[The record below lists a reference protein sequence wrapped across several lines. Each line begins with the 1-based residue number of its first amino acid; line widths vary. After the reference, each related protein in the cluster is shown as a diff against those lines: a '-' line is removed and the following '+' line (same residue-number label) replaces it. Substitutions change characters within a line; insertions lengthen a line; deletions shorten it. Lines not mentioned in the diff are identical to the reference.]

1 MREISSIYIKSYP
14 YMFIILI
21 AVMPLISCIAHKP
34 SPVGPRMASAQA
46 PVTYVVVP
54 GDTLFGIAW
63 RHGLKY
69 DELARF
75 NAIAPPF
82 IIRPGQVIRLNG
94 RVRTKPINVKKAGE
108 KVLQVGSGRASS
120 NHDRQLNKTPVKY
133 SKDPKFGS
141 KIAPIWRWPSSG
153 ALLLSFQGANGLSK
167 GIDLAGKLGE
177 PVMAAAAGQVVY
189 AGSGLRGYGKLL
201 IIKHSEMFL
210 SAYAHND
217 NLLVKEG
224 DLVKVGQRIADMGS
238 TGTDRVKLHFEIR
251 RDGTP
256 VDPLSY
262 LPRR

>member
-1 MREISSIYIKSYP
+1 
-14 YMFIILI
+14 
-21 AVMPLISCIAHKP
+21 MPLVSCIAQKP
-34 SPVGPRMASAQA
+34 ITVGHHVGSVVQVPA
-46 PVTYVVVP
+46 TYVVVP

-69 DELARF
+69 EELARY
-75 NAIAPPF
+75 NTIPHPY
-82 IIRPGQVIRLNG
+82 IIRPGQVLRLRPVVAAN
-94 RVRTKPINVKKAGE
+94 
-108 KVLQVGSGRASS
+108 GRASLVRKPS
-120 NHDRQLNKTPVKY
+120 VDAVNGTKEKVKLVGGGRKVNKTPTA
-133 SKDPKFGS
+133 SRNSSENSRLG
-141 KIAPIWRWPSSG
+141 APIWRWPVSG
-153 ALLLSFQGANGLSK
+153 ALLLSFQGASGMSK

-201 IIKHSEMFL
+201 IIKHSEIFL
-210 SAYAHND
+210 SAYAHNN

-224 DLVKVGQRIADMGS
+224 ETVKVGQQIADMGS

-256 VDPLSY
+256 VDPLFY